1 MAQMNINQFVLN
13 QHDDNIL
20 YLFLIWLQ
28 VI

>member
-20 YLFLIWLQ
+20 YLLLIWLQ